1 MQQGNVVFVSGGSGP
16 GLLVRVI
23 WFLFIGWWV
32 GFLWITLAYLFIV
45 LIITIPIG
53 VMMLNRVPQVM
64 TLKARPGLTVQQ
76 IDGVTVLTQGAQ
88 RPQINILV
96 RAVYFV
102 FIGLWLG
109 AAWVYV
115 AYFLCLT
122 IIGLPLAF
130 WMFDRVPLVNSL
142 RQ

>member
-1 MQQGNVVFVSGGSGP
+1 
-16 GLLVRVI
+16 
-23 WFLFIGWWV
+23 
-32 GFLWITLAYLFIV
+32 
-45 LIITIPIG
+45 
-53 VMMLNRVPQVM
+53 VPQVM
-64 TLKARPGLTVQQ
+64 TLKARAGLTVQQ
-76 IDGVTVLTQGAQ
+76 VGGVTVLAHGDH

-109 AAWVYV
+109 AVWVYV

-130 WMFDRVPLVNSL
+130 WMFDRVPIVNSL